1 MATANGPSNK
11 KKDYRLRRQKRQ
23 QIRQLIDAI
32 DKNDLNSVFHISNSV
47 LDINFPY
54 RRKTPLEVAVELG
67 HLQICCLLLQK
78 GADVN
83 RCNQGLNNLL
93 NIACQKGFIKVAEV
107 LIMNSADIDSRNE
120 HGATPLHSAVMN
132 GFVKIATMLL
142 NNGCDVN
149 MPNDQ
154 IETPLLTAVR
164 TNDLTMVN
172 LLLNHN
178 CIVDGPNF
186 QMITPLMV
194 AAGCGYLDIVCRLLK
209 AGAEITKRDRYGC
222 TALFYAVSE
231 GYRDVVENLL
241 EAGADPDIRTLKKLT
256 CLTEAIRKNHI
267 DVAFCLLDSGCNV
280 DLCDRQGVSPMLT
293 AISQL
298 TVYFSQQENP
308 RLLVNR
314 LLELNCDVN
323 LADYSGISP
332 LHQSAMGGD
341 YELSKLLLE
350 HGADINAVDSNGD
363 TVLHAAAY
371 GNSFELVKLFIELGC
386 DINTQNDKGET
397 VLWPTISSSNFTIT
411 EYLVKQ
417 GADINLQEKNEKM
430 TPLHVAIAAHNI
442 KAVRLFIES
451 GCELNKPN
459 TTGQTPLL
467 LACEKGDDEIV
478 ELLLAQPRCEKR
490 CRSLVDPLHTAVEYG
505 HLAVAQKLIE
515 GGWNC
520 NQVNSFRMTPIQLA
534 CSLDTFN
541 MVKLLLLY
549 GCDLN
554 SQTNISHPLHCY
566 HNDDER
572 PYFAREPLFLAATNK
587 NVDLLKLLLKCYLRM
602 PTRLVLSIE
611 HLLQTSTEMQSMV
624 RGDLKTQILD
634 VLQNARKNPRSL
646 MEMCRVV
653 IRHQLGV
660 NPRAK
665 LDTISHLAPSQKD
678 YICMLEELKL
688 DSPHIYHVNW

>member
-1 MATANGPSNK
+1 M
-11 KKDYRLRRQKRQ
+11 
-23 QIRQLIDAI
+23 IDAI
-32 DKNDLNSVFHISNSV
+32 DKNDQNDVFHISKSV

-67 HLQICCLLLQK
+67 HLQICRLLLEK

-93 NIACQKGFIKVAEV
+93 NIACQKGYIKVAEV
-107 LIMNSADIDSRNE
+107 LIMNAADIDSRNE
-120 HGATPLHSAVMN
+120 HGATPLHSAIMN

-142 NNGCDVN
+142 KNGCDVN
-149 MPNDQ
+149 MPDDQ

-164 TNDLTMVN
+164 VNDLTMVN

-178 CIVDGPNF
+178 CIVDGQNF

-194 AAGCGYLDIVCRLLK
+194 ASGCGYVDIVDRLLK
-209 AGAEITKRDRYGC
+209 GGADITKKDRYGC

-231 GYRDVVENLL
+231 GYRDVVEILL
-241 EAGADPDIRTLKKLT
+241 EAGSDPDIRTLKKLT

-267 DVAFCLLDSGCNV
+267 DVAFCLLDFGCNV
-280 DLCDRQGVSPMLT
+280 NLCDRQGVSPMLT
-293 AISQL
+293 TISQL

-314 LLELNCDVN
+314 LLELKCDVN
-323 LADYSGISP
+323 RADNSGISP

-350 HGADINAVDSNGD
+350 HGADINAVDGNGD

-371 GNSFELVKLFIELGC
+371 GNSFELIKLFIELGC
-386 DINTQNDKGET
+386 DINKQNDKGET
-397 VLWPTISSSNFTIT
+397 LLWPTISSSNFTIT

-417 GADINLQEKNEKM
+417 GADINLQEKTEKM

-442 KAVRLFIES
+442 KAVRLFIAS

-459 TTGQTPLL
+459 TLGQTPLQ
-467 LACEKGDDEIV
+467 LACEKGDDEMV

-490 CRSLVDPLHTAVEYG
+490 CRSSVDPLHTAVEYG

-520 NQVNSFRMTPIQLA
+520 NQFNNVGITPIQLA

-541 MVKLLLLY
+541 MVKLLLLS

-554 SQTNISHPLHCY
+554 AHSNISHPLRCCY
-566 HNDDER
+566 HSDDDH
-572 PYFAREPLFLAATNK
+572 PHFTQEPLFLAATNK
-587 NVDLLKLLLKCYLRM
+587 NVDLLKLLLKCYLRI
-602 PTRLVLSIE
+602 PTRLVQNIE
-611 HLLQTSTEMQSMV
+611 HLLQTSTEMQSMLQ
-624 RGDLKTQILD
+624 DDIKTQMLE

-653 IRHQLGV
+653 IRHHVGV

-665 LDTISHLAPSQKD
+665 LDTIYHLAPSQKD
-678 YICMLEELKL
+678 YICMVDELKV